1 MNQLS
6 DAEILAEVAE
16 TGGIE
21 LYYTLFERYQHLV
34 YGQCKRYFSD
44 AADCNDMVMHIFE
57 VMVRRL
63 KPAEVKNFPSLLF
76 SMTNNECISELR
88 KRKSYR
94 KHIDNYAQIKNEE
107 KSFVE
112 NDGLLRLTSEL
123 TEEQQQLVLDAAIE
137 KLKSVQREPVIL
149 FFIKRKS
156 YKEISQILGLSEK
169 EVKSSLQNGKRN
181 LKIHVASMLKQLNQK
196 TGISN
201 EDLKQLINENIS

>member
-6 DAEILAEVAE
+6 DSEILAEVAE
-16 TGGIE
+16 TGKIE
-21 LYYTLFERYQHLV
+21 LYYTLFERYQHLI

-44 AADCNDMVMHIFE
+44 AADCSDMVMHIFE

-63 KPAEVKNFPSLLF
+63 KPKEVKNFPSLLF

-88 KRKSYR
+88 KRKSYH
-94 KHIDNYAQIKNEE
+94 KHLDKFAEIKREE
-107 KSFVE
+107 KNFVE

-123 TEEQQQLVLDAAIE
+123 TEEQQQMVLDAAIE
-137 KLKSVQREPVIL
+137 KLKSVQRESIIL
-149 FFIKRKS
+149 FFINRKS
-156 YKEISQILGLSEK
+156 YKEISKILGLSDK

-181 LKIHVASMLKQLNQK
+181 LKIHVASVLEQLTQR

-201 EDLKQLINENIS
+201 EALKQLIQ